1 MKRLLTIILLSI
13 LSCLGLAAQQKV
25 MARFVPERADDFV
38 WENELVAYRAYGKA
52 LEGNPTSPGFDV
64 WVKLPGKLVADDWY
78 AHSKTNPGY
87 YHHNHGGK
95 DCYKVAVSLGAG
107 ASAVITG
114 GDKINYPATNYR
126 AWQIFE
132 RSDDKVVFVL
142 SYPAWKVDGGVEVT
156 LSKKITVTAGTYFC
170 KCEDVYTFSGAKT
183 LDVAAGVFLHKAGN
197 VEQDYSSR
205 DVYAIWEQASDQSV
219 EKEDGRLGVGIIV
232 PGAGQKT
239 ITSDGQ
245 HALLGRTVHSGE
257 TFTYYFGSCWSK
269 GDLSSPE
276 LWFKTVKQAAKAA
289 KKAK

>member
-38 WENELVAYRAYGKA
+38 WENELIAYRAYGKA

-126 AWQIFE
+126 KWKIFE
-132 RSDDKVVFVL
+132 QTDDKVVFVL
-142 SYPAWKVDGGVEVT
+142 TYPSWKVGEVDVA
-156 LSKKITVTAGTYFC
+156 LSKKITVEAGSYFC
-170 KCEDVYTFSGAKT
+170 KCEDVYTFTGAQT
-183 LDVAAGVFLHKAGN
+183 LDVAAGVFRHKPGTI
-197 VEQDYSSR
+197 EEEYSSSG
-205 DVYAIWEQASDQSV
+205 VYAIWEQASDQSV
-219 EKEDGRLGVGIIV
+219 EKEDGRIGVGIIV
-232 PGAGQKT
+232 PGAAGVT
-239 ITSDGQ
+239 ITEDGL
-245 HALLGRTVHSGE
+245 HGLLGRTVRSGE

-269 GDLSSPE
+269 GDLSTSK
-276 LWFKTVKQAAKAA
+276 LWFKTVKKAAKAVR
-289 KKAK
+289 